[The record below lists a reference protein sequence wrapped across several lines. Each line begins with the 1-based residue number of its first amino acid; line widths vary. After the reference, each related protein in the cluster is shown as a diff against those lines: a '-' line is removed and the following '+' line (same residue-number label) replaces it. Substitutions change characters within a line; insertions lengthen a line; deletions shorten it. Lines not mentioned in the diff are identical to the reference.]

1 MDHNHGDGDDEGC
14 PMIMTFHV
22 GNCEA
27 ILFKKFTVKTVEE
40 FVSAVV
46 VIFLISIAY
55 EGLKFWR
62 EKLYSDYAAETATAC
77 SSIKAS
83 TSQLTSAHN
92 KRSVNKKSIVQL
104 LTQKIHLVQTLM
116 HFVQITVSYCLM
128 LIVMTFNVWL
138 VLAVILGAA
147 VGYFFFGWIRQRSI
161 DVVEH
166 CH

>member
-1 MDHNHGDGDDEGC
+1 MDHDHGDGGGESC

-27 ILFKKFTVKTVEE
+27 ILFKSFTVRTAGE
-40 FVSAVV
+40 FASAVV

-62 EKLYSDYAAETATAC
+62 EKLYNDYATETATVC

-83 TSQLTSAHN
+83 TSELTSN
-92 KRSVNKKSIVQL
+92 KQSGNKKSIREL
-104 LTQKIHLVQTLM
+104 LTHKIHIIQTVL
-116 HFVQITVSYCLM
+116 HFMQVTLSYCLM

-138 VLAVILGAA
+138 VLAVVVGAA
-147 VGYFFFGWIRQRSI
+147 FGYFFFGWIRQRSI
-161 DVVEH
+161 DVAEH